1 MKIYIVLY
9 TLFYY
14 NNISTPILLP
24 LPYPISTTQPPLSSP
39 FIIMIRYFT
48 GPANAMMWMC
58 CNPCGLSRSMWL
70 ALFKRLYA
78 KLMHRLPLLL
88 QSNEKEI
95 KAMVLEKLVS
105 LASILIRQFGKEK
118 EDRVF
123 FVDMVCTVLTY
134 ATVLLCNMPSVDT
147 IPIQQC
153 INSVLAQYD
162 ATYMTQVVHDKLTSL
177 RLYAIM
183 HSIQDT
189 HHKLHKLQYI

>member
-1 MKIYIVLY
+1 
-9 TLFYY
+9 
-14 NNISTPILLP
+14 
-24 LPYPISTTQPPLSSP
+24 
-39 FIIMIRYFT
+39 MIRDFT
-48 GPANAMMWMC
+48 GPANVMMWMC
-58 CNPCGLSRSMWL
+58 CRVCGLSHSMRL
-70 ALFKRLYA
+70 ALVKRLYA
-78 KLMHRLPLLL
+78 RIMHLLPLLL
-88 QSNEKEI
+88 QSNDKEI

-118 EDRVF
+118 KDRVF

-134 ATVLLCNMPSVDT
+134 ATVLLCNMPPFDT
-147 IPIQQC
+147 IPIQRC

-189 HHKLHKLQYI
+189 PLPP